1 MKKIF
6 VLLLL
11 AMSLFMSGCD
21 SMCTDPVE
29 STRILKQQG
38 YSQVQT
44 TGYSWL
50 ACGKNDWYSTGFR
63 AKTQTGAYVEGTVCS
78 GFFKGHTIRLD

>member
-1 MKKIF
+1 MKKF
-6 VLLLL
+6 LVLLVMAFALCL
-11 AMSLFMSGCD
+11 SGCD

-50 ACGKNDWYSTGFR
+50 ACGKNDWYSTGFT
-63 AKTQTGAYVEGTVCS
+63 AKSPAGVYVGGTVCS
-78 GFFKGHTIRLD
+78 GIFKGHTIRLD